1 VINIVPGLL
10 VVAVFVLI
18 AVMGLTLV
26 QRIVPSQ
33 LRQQH
38 NDVAGFIYAVL
49 GVIYAVLIAL
59 VVIAVW
65 EDYAVARDTVE
76 REASELDDVFRL
88 AHPLPDPE
96 GRQLQELARSYAQ
109 VVVDEEW
116 ALMAQGRTSPQAWEL
131 LDEMTLRFEN
141 VEVRTKAEQVL
152 YGEALDRINELAD
165 ARNARLVEAGEGI
178 PFVLWGVLAVGGI
191 LVVGFAYL
199 FGLENMLVHNLMVG
213 ALALLISSVLFS
225 IGVLEYPFSGDV
237 RVSPEAFELV
247 LERFERS
254 KLSEL

>member
-1 VINIVPGLL
+1 MINIVPGLL
-10 VVAVFVLI
+10 VVAVSVLI
-18 AVMGLTLV
+18 AVAGLMLV
-26 QRIVPSQ
+26 QRLVPSH
-33 LRQQH
+33 LRKEH

-65 EDYAVARDTVE
+65 EDFAAARDTVE

-96 GRQLQELARSYAQ
+96 ERQLQELTRSYAQ

-116 ALMAQGRTSPQAWEL
+116 DLMAQGRTSPQAWDL

-141 VEVRTKAEQVL
+141 VEVRTMADQVL

-178 PFVLWGVLAVGGI
+178 PTVLWGVLVVGGVI
-191 LVVGFAYL
+191 IVGFAYL
-199 FGLENMLVHNLMVG
+199 FGLENTLVHRLMV
-213 ALALLISSVLFS
+213 ASLALVISSVLFT

-237 RVSPEAFELV
+237 RVGPEAFEQV
-247 LERFERS
+247 LERFESS